1 MEMRRRYGKLIVI
14 ATAAIGLA
22 NPCAATADKPP
33 SHIGGHGS
41 VTLSISPLPQQWRSA
56 FYVNRGFDAAVI
68 HPYASACGFS
78 FAMQNEGSSAI
89 ETRLKDW
96 RAIGADGAEVRVK
109 LPESWEAEWAQA
121 GVSQTARIAF
131 HWAQFQS
138 ENVFQSGDWI
148 MGMVTLAA
156 PPKSPFRLIA
166 NYRDSGGDHEI
177 VIEQINCAHN

>member
-14 ATAAIGLA
+14 TTVAIGLA
-22 NPCAATADKPP
+22 NPCAATDDKPP

-56 FYVNRGFDAAVI
+56 FYVNRGFNAAVI

-78 FAMQNEGSSAI
+78 FAMRNEGSAAI
-89 ETRLKDW
+89 ETRLMDW

-148 MGMVTLAA
+148 MGMATLAA

-166 NYRDSGGDHEI
+166 SYSDSGGDHEI
-177 VIEQINCAHN
+177 VIEQINCVHN